1 MHSLNIS
8 HRDMKPENV
17 LIDIGSQNLMICD
30 LGSAK
35 KLGKGETSISYIC
48 SRFYRAPELIVG
60 AT

>member
-1 MHSLNIS
+1 
-8 HRDMKPENV
+8 
-17 LIDIGSQNLMICD
+17 MICD

-35 KLGKGETSISYIC
+35 KLLKGETSISYIC